1 MCVRAD
7 HMGKSFQDWGK
18 KVDSC
23 CERSALDG
31 RSNRAETF
39 ARNHPKKKV
48 MCLVQQSG
56 LFLQGS
62 LRLAW
67 ELDPPP
73 ILLFQASLLW
83 SIQPYTVRQP
93 GLLWVLGWQ
102 KGQARKRKTNSKIDP
117 SPPRF
122 TWLVPTVRLRL
133 SELSKGRLGALKE
146 SIEQTNCTLPQM

>member
-1 MCVRAD
+1 MCVRTH
-7 HMGKSFQDWGK
+7 HMGKSFQDWRK

-31 RSNRAETF
+31 CSNCAETF

-62 LRLAW
+62 LRLAG
-67 ELDPPP
+67 ELNLP
-73 ILLFQASLLW
+73 ILLFQASLLL

-93 GLLWVLGWQ
+93 GLVWVPGLW
-102 KGQARKRKTNSKIDP
+102 KGQARKKKTNNKIDLN
-117 SPPRF
+117 PPRF